1 MIVNSSNL
9 KWLEEQPDESVHHII
24 TDPPYLINF
33 MGKGWDS
40 PDNIAGNPEFWKEC
54 LRVLKPGGH
63 LLVFGHSRTH
73 HRVMTAI
80 EDAGAEI
87 RDCLMWL
94 YGQGFPNLY
103 P

>member
-24 TDPPYLINF
+24 TDPPYLIDF
-33 MGKGWDS
+33 MGNGWDK
-40 PDNIAGNPEFWKEC
+40 PDNIAGRKEFWEEC

-80 EDAGAEI
+80 EDAGPE
-87 RDCLMWL
+87 RS
-94 YGQGFPNLY
+94 
-103 P
+103 